1 MFNELSNVNF
11 LKTVITVLSFSSLFD
26 DDIVDSSHLI
36 SEKYK
41 LITVINSMHTVYLSF
56 PQLAF
61 KSIGFKH
68 LLNQRAKFFPTFCRL
83 SYFDNRK

>member
-11 LKTVITVLSFSSLFD
+11 LKTVITLLSFSSLFD

-41 LITVINSMHTVYLSF
+41 LITEINSMHTVYLSF
-56 PQLAF
+56 PQVTF
-61 KSIGFKH
+61 KSIWFKH

>member
-11 LKTVITVLSFSSLFD
+11 LKTVITLLSFSSLYD

-41 LITVINSMHTVYLSF
+41 LITEINSMHTVYLSF
-56 PQLAF
+56 PQVTF
-61 KSIGFKH
+61 KSIWFKH
-68 LLNQRAKFFPTFCRL
+68 LLNQRAKFFPTFCRF

>member
-41 LITVINSMHTVYLSF
+41 LITEINSMHTVYLSF

-61 KSIGFKH
+61 KSI
-68 LLNQRAKFFPTFCRL
+68 
-83 SYFDNRK
+83 